1 MPRRLVA
8 AGSRK
13 AVLADYEEPPLKPDQ
28 ARVRVEYA
36 SPKHG
41 TELAVFRGEDPFAA
55 DLYDE
60 DWRLFLKRDQAA
72 QEPRSN
78 GRPVLG
84 NQWVGV
90 IVETGAEVEGFRVGE
105 RVCGYGGIQETQV
118 VRAVGNPRLFRV
130 PEDMP
135 WQNALCLD
143 PAQFALAGVR
153 DSRMRLGD
161 RVAVFGLGA
170 IGAIAAQMAKSAG
183 ASHVAVVDPIRRRR
197 QAALEAGADA
207 ALDPAGHDIG
217 LELKKAT
224 DRLGVDAVVETSGDE
239 RALQQALRGLAYGG
253 AIAFVGWARA
263 FSGSLDLGKEAH
275 FNGANIVFSRAS
287 SEPNR
292 DHPRW
297 DRDRIMRSCWDMLAA
312 GRIDCSR
319 VVDPVIPFA
328 ESPRGYERFVDRDPE
343 SSVKLG
349 VAFT

>member
-1 MPRRLVA
+1 
-8 AGSRK
+8 
-13 AVLADYEEPPLKPDQ
+13 
-28 ARVRVEYA
+28 
-36 SPKHG
+36 
-41 TELAVFRGEDPFAA
+41 
-55 DLYDE
+55 
-60 DWRLFLKRDQAA
+60 
-72 QEPRSN
+72 
-78 GRPVLG
+78 
-84 NQWVGV
+84 
-90 IVETGAEVEGFRVGE
+90 
-105 RVCGYGGIQETQV
+105 
-118 VRAVGNPRLFRV
+118 
-130 PEDMP
+130 P

-217 LELKKAT
+217 LELKKAM

-253 AIAFVGWARA
+253 TIAFVGWARA
-263 FSGSLDLGKEAH
+263 FGGSLDLGKEAH

-297 DRDRIMRSCWDMLAA
+297 NRDRIMRSCWEMLAT

-343 SSVKLG
+343 NSVKLG
-349 VAFT
+349 IAFT